1 MALQE
6 SAIQLAP
13 RPACL
18 LGRSFDQT
26 STSEAI
32 ETFRVR
38 TAVVRQN
45 PLEDISELRIL
56 SQNYQD
62 TAEVIAKEA
71 VVLVGLDRHFLQ
83 GGLS

>member
-1 MALQE
+1 MALKE

-13 RPACL
+13 GPTCL
-18 LGRSFDQT
+18 LRGSFNQPG
-26 STSEAI
+26 TSEAI

-38 TAVVRQN
+38 TTLARQH
-45 PLEDISELRIL
+45 PLEDIRELRVL
-56 SQNYQD
+56 CQNDQD

-83 GGLS
+83 SGLS